1 MHTSKHNVD
10 SFFFMPINGNLLLF
24 ACHENY
30 PQAATFKTIKTH
42 TQSAMLVMK
51 QTHCLVANSQ
61 AATIVI
67 ADM

>member
-1 MHTSKHNVD
+1 
-10 SFFFMPINGNLLLF
+10 MPINGNLLLF
-24 ACHENY
+24 TCHENH
-30 PQAATFKTIKTH
+30 PQTVTFKAIKTH

-51 QTHCLVANSQ
+51 QAHSLVANSQ